1 MKNRRKYKA
10 DLFTV
15 KEKSQINFI
24 FFNQQNQKQD
34 NGQADKILIKKIQK
48 NLVINE
54 LFYQYKRDSSDR
66 SKKLPP
72 EGFSYYI
79 SLKNS

>member
-72 EGFSYYI
+72 
-79 SLKNS
+79 